1 MPNTQK
7 TFPHPDERGKSRNV
21 ILDEFGYYFSTISG
35 YLESKVRD
43 VNCIPKSTY
52 LVTDDGVFVFKKLI
66 FLIKKEMAKNPSVN
80 IEDTAK
86 QLLNQAIV
94 TASEAVDIWG
104 ACPEQYIISGDRII
118 HQHFNAVIPGIFE
131 TKESKIKA
139 IAKLLQGHVIEG
151 EGEFTYREQ
160 PMRQL
165 APLELI
171 VLPPKPALKECL
183 DLEILPYRLNYKDGY
198 PPLNEALFNN
208 FKDAIQH
215 WVAEQIAV
223 RKKAES
229 ALNYSGFKLTDG
241 EVDSLNN
248 IYSNELYFDKEN
260 ADELKMLYPELSS
273 LSDVAIYG
281 LFDDYKDDAGI
292 TRYSPFR
299 EIDFFFYLIC
309 RLYDVNSSGC
319 SGCWMYCALM
329 EGADAGQVA
338 EIGNAAFK
346 YSNTICNIERKISA
360 IIGFMSNPRE
370 GKLMGLEIFTMHDF
384 MKMAQGCWRQE

>member
-7 TFPHPDERGKSRNV
+7 TFPHPDEQGKSRNV

-66 FLIKKEMAKNPSVN
+66 FLIKKEMAKNPNVN
-80 IEDTAK
+80 IEDAAK
-86 QLLNQAIV
+86 QLLNQAVV
-94 TASEAVDIWG
+94 TASEAVDIWD

-118 HQHFNAVIPGIFE
+118 HQYFNAVIPGTFE
-131 TKESKIKA
+131 TKESKIEA

-160 PMRQL
+160 PITQL
-165 APLELI
+165 VPLDRL

-183 DLEILPYRLNYKDGY
+183 DLEVLPYRLNYKGGY
-198 PPLNEALFNN
+198 APLNEELFNK
-208 FKDAIQH
+208 FKDAIQK

-223 RKKAES
+223 RNKAES
-229 ALNYSGFKLTDG
+229 ALNDAGFKLTDG
-241 EVDSLNN
+241 EVGSLNN
-248 IYSNELYFDKEN
+248 IYSNELYFDKED
-260 ADELKMLYPELSS
+260 ADELKILYPELSS

-281 LFDDYKDDAGI
+281 LFDDYKDDSGI

-299 EIDFFFYLIC
+299 EVDFFFYLIC

-329 EGADAGQVA
+329 EGADASHVA
-338 EIGNAAFK
+338 EIGKRAFK
-346 YSNTICNIERKISA
+346 YSSAICNIERRISV
-360 IIGFMSNPRE
+360 IIGFMRNPRE
-370 GKLMGLEIFTMHDF
+370 GKLIGPEIFTMHDF
-384 MKMAQGCWRQE
+384 MKMAQGLGRRK